1 MRKVA
6 AVVAILAVC
15 YGQSGSAQNHIEHCD
30 SLLKASYGNIPMSS
44 ARAQAKYEA
53 RISPKTADGQQK
65 CIDYYNGKKV
75 TRMYLYCK
83 ARMQEGGGC

>member
-1 MRKVA
+1 
-6 AVVAILAVC
+6 
-15 YGQSGSAQNHIEHCD
+15 
-30 SLLKASYGNIPMSS
+30 MSS

-83 ARMQEGGGC
+83 DPSNRC